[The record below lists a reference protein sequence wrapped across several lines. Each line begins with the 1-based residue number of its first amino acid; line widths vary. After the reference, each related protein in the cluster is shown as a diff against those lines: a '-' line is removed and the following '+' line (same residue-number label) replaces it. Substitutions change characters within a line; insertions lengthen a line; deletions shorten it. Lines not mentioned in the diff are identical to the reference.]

1 MSRRPL
7 PPLFIQASIVLAV
20 AFGILIAVTRAQSG

>member
-7 PPLFIQASIVLAV
+7 PPLFIQVGIVLAV
-20 AFGILIAVTRAQSG
+20 AFGIIIAVTRSQTG